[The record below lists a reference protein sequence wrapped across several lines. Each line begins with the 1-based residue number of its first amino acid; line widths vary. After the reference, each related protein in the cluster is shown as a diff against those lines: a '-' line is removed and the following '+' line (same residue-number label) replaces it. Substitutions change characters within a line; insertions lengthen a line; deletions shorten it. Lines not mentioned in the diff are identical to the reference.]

1 MTSKQR
7 AYLISLGMKLKP
19 CVMIGKDG
27 LTPEVTRNAEEA
39 LTANEL
45 IKLGVLKNCEE
56 DPGSIADMIA
66 EDDADHMIRIL
77 EDQFS
82 IIAPEYFLNED
93 EVEKAVENLQAL
105 ISAEMLKQM
114 YQYGKYE
121 VFARQLI
128 EMAIDP
134 VVSEREYIELP
145 DEEEYSDYLTDVL
158 ESIYEDVNDE
168 VVPDENDESEE

>member
-1 MTSKQR
+1 MTLTSKQR

-66 EDDADHMIRIL
+66 ERTHSTVVHVIGKKIVLYREGKDDKKKI
-77 EDQFS
+77 
-82 IIAPEYFLNED
+82 
-93 EVEKAVENLQAL
+93 V
-105 ISAEMLKQM
+105 
-114 YQYGKYE
+114 
-121 VFARQLI
+121 
-128 EMAIDP
+128 
-134 VVSEREYIELP
+134 LP
-145 DEEEYSDYLTDVL
+145 RPKK
-158 ESIYEDVNDE
+158 N
-168 VVPDENDESEE
+168 